1 MANILVVDDSTVMRR
16 GLSLILTKAGH
27 TVVGQATNG
36 EQAFLLYSRI
46 KPDLVTM
53 DITMPTMD
61 GIDAMKSILKNF
73 PDAKIVVISSL
84 DQKKTILEAVELGAK
99 HYIVKPFKDAKVLT
113 IINEVLQEKKIG

>member
-1 MANILVVDDSTVMRR
+1 MAKILVVDDSTVMRR
-16 GLSLILTKAGH
+16 ALSLILTKAGH

-36 EQAFLLYSRI
+36 EQAFILYSRL

-53 DITMPTMD
+53 DITMPTLD
-61 GIDAMKSILKNF
+61 GIDAIKKILKSF

-84 DQKKTILEAVELGAK
+84 DQKKTILEAVEQGAK

-113 IINEVLQEKKIG
+113 IVNEVLQEKNA

>member
-16 GLSLILTKAGH
+16 SLSLILTKAGH